1 MGRTRLSP
9 FVTGSLSLAALL
21 AMAAPATHAQAP
33 RRSVSGS
40 YYYVAARSPATPS
53 TAIPPA
59 PSATTT
65 ARSRASY
72 YYAAPATPARPE
84 GGYYYPAQASAAQPA
99 RYYYPAPAARGPSYA
114 NPAAPAIS
122 RGAPVNFLRSN
133 QPRPRPAVDDEYGY
147 KS

>member
-65 ARSRASY
+65 
-72 YYAAPATPARPE
+72 ARPE